1 MQELQEARQQLKAEQ
16 QKVFRLEVQ
25 LAEANEKLEQMP
37 DLERQINNY
46 RSDRPLTIAKSKLC
60 FSHIF

>member
-1 MQELQEARQQLKAEQ
+1 MQELQEARQQVKSEQ

-25 LAEANEKLEQMP
+25 LAEANEELEQMP

-46 RSDRPLTIAKSKLC
+46 R
-60 FSHIF
+60 